1 MAKPTYMY
9 ERALDPSQPEV
20 RIVSILPGPQ
30 SSTVKCH
37 LETVSLAHEPTFTC
51 LSYTWGDPCNLSTI
65 ELNEHPFSVTKS
77 LAIALRHL
85 RDECQVVVIWADAIC
100 INQQD
105 LDEKATQVPRMTEI
119 YNKSKKVII
128 WLGEEAEDSCYA
140 MNFIHGIDR
149 RLASRAP
156 RLREDYLAMAQAFD
170 DRALRAINRLLQR
183 PWWSRAWIIQEAT
196 CDNETFVRCG
206 GDVTDFTAFVAT
218 INCLVYYVVR
228 LSLRGHGILDTRQLQ
243 RVIALDQLREQRG
256 QSKYRPCLLNM
267 LDTFRTCEASDPRDK
282 IFALSALVTGRGK
295 EAATPDY
302 SISVDQAYS
311 KFAYLF
317 ILSDRTLGILGH
329 CQVAVRTIQSW
340 SSFKLITPD
349 LIPKS
354 VLPSWV
360 PDWTMMLE
368 TTPFEHYQKP
378 GVDQSER
385 VYNATGSFPPS
396 VHFTGGLDTLFVRG
410 FTFDRI
416 LFISPEA
423 SSAQLTTIKSW
434 YLWVETKFGSTY
446 FTGESIR
453 EAFLR
458 TIVADVSVSEGRCVR
473 GGQAKWPVQDEAG
486 SLEGS
491 FDSQLLIRI
500 AIHSRRF
507 FVSEKGYMGLARF
520 DAIIGDQIC
529 LLHGGSVPFILRQKG
544 EMHHL
549 FRANAMFT
557 A

>member
-9 ERALDPSQPEV
+9 ERALGPSQPE
-20 RIVSILPGPQ
+20 
-30 SSTVKCH
+30 
-37 LETVSLAHEPTFTC
+37 
-51 LSYTWGDPCNLSTI
+51 TWGDPCNLSTI
-65 ELNEHPFSVTKS
+65 ELNEHPFSVTKN

-206 GDVTDFTAFVAT
+206 RDVTDFTAFVAT

-228 LSLRGHGILDTRQLQ
+228 LSLRGH
-243 RVIALDQLREQRG
+243 ALDQLREQRG
-256 QSKYRPCLLNM
+256 QSKYRPCLLDM

-317 ILSDRTLGILGH
+317 ILSERTLGILGH
-329 CQVAVRTIQSW
+329 CQVAVRTIHSW

-368 TTPFEHYQKP
+368 TTPFENYQKP

-396 VHFTGGLDTLFVRG
+396 VHFTGGLGTLFVRG

-491 FDSQLLIRI
+491 FDS
-500 AIHSRRF
+500 
-507 FVSEKGYMGLARF
+507 
-520 DAIIGDQIC
+520 
-529 LLHGGSVPFILRQKG
+529 
-544 EMHHL
+544 
-549 FRANAMFT
+549 
-557 A
+557 